1 MKRASVGLQALP
13 LPTDAAAAGE
23 ACTELGQLVDHYGQ
37 SLFRYLVV
45 LLRDSDAAG
54 DCAQD
59 TFLRAYEY
67 LRRGKSVNSQ
77 WLYTVARNRAIDEL
91 RRRKREQADPA
102 PIERQIAG
110 DLAPSARTQAVE
122 RALSRL
128 TREDQEVLYL
138 AEVDGFTSP
147 QIADMLG
154 IRAGAVRMRL
164 MRAHLRF
171 RAVYGVEA

>member
-1 MKRASVGLQALP
+1 MKRANVGLRALP
-13 LPTDAAAAGE
+13 LPADGAGASE
-23 ACTELGQLVDHYGQ
+23 ACAELGRLVDHFSQ
-37 SLFRYLVV
+37 SLFRYLVM

-54 DCAQD
+54 DCEQD

-91 RRRKREQADPA
+91 RRRRREQADSA
-102 PIERQIAG
+102 PLERQVAG
-110 DLAPSARTQAVE
+110 DLAPSDRTQAVE

-128 TREDQEVLYL
+128 SLDDQEVLYL
-138 AEVDGFTSP
+138 AEVDGFTSY

-154 IRAGAVRMRL
+154 IKAGAVRMRL

-171 RAVYGVEA
+171 RAAYGAEA